1 MNRTL
6 AIALASGLALT
17 PVCFAQATP
26 AASASPAASI
36 KPEAVPAKIAI
47 IAFDDAVVATNEG
60 QKALVDLQKKYEPKK
75 AQIDTQAKEVD
86 ALQKKIQAL
95 PASTSDEE
103 RASLMKQLDT
113 KQKALQRD
121 GEDAQNAYN
130 SDAQEAIGRLS
141 QKVGGAAVK
150 FAQDNNFNVLLN
162 YPDPRQQG
170 AANQI
175 LWFAPQLDI
184 TQAVINAYNTSSGVA
199 APAPS
204 APTPTAHHTTPAAPA
219 KK

>member
-6 AIALASGLALT
+6 ALALASGLALT
-17 PVCFAQATP
+17 PACFAQAP
-26 AASASPAASI
+26 AATAAPAAAI

-60 QKALVDLQKKYEPKK
+60 QKALGDLAKKYEPKK
-75 AQIDTQAKEVD
+75 AQIDTEAKDAD

-95 PASTSDEE
+95 PATTSDEE
-103 RASLMKQLDT
+103 RNNLMKQLDT
-113 KQKALQRD
+113 AQKKLQRD
-121 GEDAQNAYN
+121 GEDAQNSYN
-130 SDAQEAIGRLS
+130 QEVQEIMGRLS

-150 FAQDNNFNVLLN
+150 FAQDNGFNVLLN

-175 LWFAPQLDI
+175 LWFAPQLDV
-184 TQAVINAYNTSSGVA
+184 TQAVITAYNASSGVA
-199 APAPS
+199 APTPS
-204 APTPTAHHTTPAAPA
+204 APAPTRKPAAPA
-219 KK
+219 AHK